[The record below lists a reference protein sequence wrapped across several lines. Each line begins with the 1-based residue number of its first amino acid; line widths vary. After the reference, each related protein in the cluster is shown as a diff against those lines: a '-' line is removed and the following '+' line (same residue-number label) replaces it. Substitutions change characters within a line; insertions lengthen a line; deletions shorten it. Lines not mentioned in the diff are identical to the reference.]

1 MSIHDNPYKR
11 NFEIKPIIKKPI
23 VTNNTFFT
31 CSTLSKINSFAYINP
46 IVIQHL

>member
-1 MSIHDNPYKR
+1 MSIHDNPYKC

-23 VTNNTFFT
+23 VANNTFFT